1 MAGTKPQISNEEL
14 DIRFDYHPPTTEQ
27 IPHYTEVRRRFKELA
42 KYMRDTIPDG
52 REKNVA
58 FTHLEQA
65 QFSANSAIARRS

>member
-1 MAGTKPQISNEEL
+1 MAGTKPQISDEEL
-14 DIRFDYHPPTTEQ
+14 DIRFDYHSPTPEQ

-42 KYMRDTIPDG
+42 KYLRDTIPEG

-65 QFSANSAIARRS
+65 QFCANSAIARRS